1 MKKSIYCTLPLYKK
15 GKRMY
20 TCPCLFFKK
29 ETEIGQ
35 KLAHLVVLQGVV
47 GQGWAEGM

>member
-1 MKKSIYCTLPLYKK
+1 
-15 GKRMY
+15 MY

-35 KLAHLVVLQGVV
+35 KLAHLVLQGVV
-47 GQGWAEGM
+47 GWGWAEPSKFTPASLIVLLGGACHQA